1 MRFDG
6 ARSIFLQIGDYLGE
20 MILEGE
26 YAEGER
32 IPSIREMAGRM
43 EVNPNTVIRSYAQLQ
58 DEGVIYNQ
66 RGMGYFVAQG
76 AKERILSARREEF
89 TGRDLP
95 ELFRTMRIL
104 GIDFSDLKDY
114 YARYEAGQGG
124 ER

>member
-32 IPSIREMAGRM
+32 IPSIREMAARM

-58 DEGVIYNQ
+58 EEGVIYNQ

-76 AKERILSARREEF
+76 ARERVLGARKEEF
-89 TGRDLP
+89 TGRVLP
-95 ELFRTMRIL
+95 GIFRTMRIL
-104 GIDFSDLKDY
+104 GIDIEELKEW
-114 YARYEAGQGG
+114 YARYEDGQGE